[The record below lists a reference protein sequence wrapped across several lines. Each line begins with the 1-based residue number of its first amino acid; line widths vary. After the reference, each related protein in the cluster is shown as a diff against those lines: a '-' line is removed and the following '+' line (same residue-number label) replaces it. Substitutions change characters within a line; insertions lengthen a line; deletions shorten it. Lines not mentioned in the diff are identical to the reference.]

1 MSFRQSSY
9 TLLLKQKHTKFQY
22 IYIYNMP
29 LTQNQYTIHIYIS
42 IYNPQENN
50 VIIK

>member
-1 MSFRQSSY
+1 M
-9 TLLLKQKHTKFQY
+9 Y
-22 IYIYNMP
+22 IYIYI
-29 LTQNQYTIHIYIS
+29 QYTINTEPIYNTYIYIL